1 MTPEQKTILRADII
15 AKQAVGQPLFG
26 ITQEPS
32 IKDYYNALTGTK
44 AWRTDVPTKL
54 VRSKI
59 ALNSYTPNAAADD
72 TVIYTNRAL
81 LAQTK
86 QTNLQLMMMG
96 IESLDMSLPQAR
108 SDLKDAVTQ
117 IPTGAAGA
125 AVSAAGPQGAN
136 VLNACTRD
144 TSVVEL
150 LFAVAADVSDQ
161 TGTVTG
167 RVLTFEGAISDQDV
181 SDAILGR

>member
-59 ALNSYTPNAAADD
+59 ALNSYTPNAASLEAQLAEAEAD
-72 TVIYTNRAL
+72 AL
-81 LAQTK
+81 L
-86 QTNLQLMMMG
+86 N
-96 IESLDMSLPQAR
+96 
-108 SDLKDAVTQ
+108 
-117 IPTGAAGA
+117 
-125 AVSAAGPQGAN
+125 
-136 VLNACTRD
+136 
-144 TSVVEL
+144 
-150 LFAVAADVSDQ
+150 
-161 TGTVTG
+161 
-167 RVLTFEGAISDQDV
+167 
-181 SDAILGR
+181 